1 MVDQIF
7 EEYPEA
13 KNLIDHLAKGNS
25 LETFMEENQ
34 VPDYFSMEVNDTDE
48 NIETQRNIMKLQ
60 FNNAGVDDDVADS
73 LISNLEENG
82 KLQSSATDALGKMQN
97 QYKNVIEGKKE
108 QELAS
113 QTATQEAAKKQW
125 SEVKTMVDS
134 GQLGTIKVPASK
146 QGAFWDYL
154 TKPVD
159 NKNTT
164 LRGQKN
170 MALTLEQRMM
180 LEYMVFSE
188 FKIGGS
194 KKVAQDLA
202 ALADANSKRE
212 SRLKGAGSA
221 GNRDDGTL
229 DDKKGMES
237 LTGLNFADL
246 LK

>member
-1 MVDQIF
+1 
-7 EEYPEA
+7 
-13 KNLIDHLAKGNS
+13 
-25 LETFMEENQ
+25 
-34 VPDYFSMEVNDTDE
+34 
-48 NIETQRNIMKLQ
+48 
-60 FNNAGVDDDVADS
+60 
-73 LISNLEENG
+73 
-82 KLQSSATDALGKMQN
+82 
-97 QYKNVIEGKKE
+97 
-108 QELAS
+108 
-113 QTATQEAAKKQW
+113 
-125 SEVKTMVDS
+125 
-134 GQLGTIKVPASK
+134 
-146 QGAFWDYL
+146 
-154 TKPVD
+154 
-159 NKNTT
+159 
-164 LRGQKN
+164 
-170 MALTLEQRMM
+170 MM